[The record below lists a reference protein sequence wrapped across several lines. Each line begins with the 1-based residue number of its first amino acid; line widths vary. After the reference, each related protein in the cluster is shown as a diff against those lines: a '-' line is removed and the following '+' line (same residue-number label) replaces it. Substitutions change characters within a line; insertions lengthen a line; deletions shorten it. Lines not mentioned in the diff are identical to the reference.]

1 MPIKKYV
8 ILDSDPNAVGNNDFI
23 LLGLKAIG
31 FARGCPMLFGGTADA
46 KDGPVDGKDFALKV
60 IKRETWEETLENIE
74 VNQVVRYQTYPNDI
88 SVYTSNDFIFTGRV
102 TLGGEFAWIRKVSKG
117 KLKTYFQNK
126 PSATKDM
133 FAQELFSLT
142 ADPNID
148 PTEGEFEAYLGSNSL
163 SALYAYCKETC
174 K

>member
-8 ILDSDPNAVGNNDFI
+8 ILDSDPDAVGNNDFI

-46 KDGPVDGKDFALKV
+46 VDGPVDGKDFALNV
-60 IKRETWEETLENIE
+60 IKRETWEETLNNIE
-74 VNQVVRYQTYPNDI
+74 VNQVVRYQTYPDEI
-88 SVYTSNDFIFTGRV
+88 GVYTSNDFIFTGQV
-102 TLGGEFAWIRKVSKG
+102 TLNGEFAWIRKVSKG
-117 KLKTYFQNK
+117 KLTAYFQNK

-133 FAQELFSLT
+133 FAQELFCMT
-142 ADPNID
+142 TDPNIS
-148 PTEGEFEAYLGSNSL
+148 PTDGEFEAYLGSSTL
-163 SALYAYCKETC
+163 SALYSYCKETC